1 MMSFLE
7 LRILKF
13 LFSSTL
19 WAQIIFWKSI
29 LVKLGI
35 QINISFMVSNIDFL
49 QKLML
54 TISIDGI
61 LEKHVKIPY
70 HNIYSSDKVGKGPI
84 SSLATNS
91 PNNCSRNS
99 ITFMIFGILNHSS
112 GCSTPKAAI
121 YKWYINLMFVE
132 SNQNLWKTH
141 EQVLLLMKHIW
152 HNTQYIISH
161 HKIHHFLSI
170 SWP

>member
-1 MMSFLE
+1 MMSFLG

-13 LFSSTL
+13 MFSSTL

-29 LVKLGI
+29 LVKLDI
-35 QINISFMVSNIDFL
+35 QINICFMVSNIDSL
-49 QKLML
+49 QKLMF
-54 TISIDGI
+54 TIRIDGI

-99 ITFMIFGILNHSS
+99 IKFMILGILNHSS
-112 GCSTPKAAI
+112 ECSTPKAAI
-121 YKWYINLMFVE
+121 HKWYINLMFLE
-132 SNQNLWKTH
+132 SYQNIWKTH
-141 EQVLLLMKHIW
+141 VKEF
-152 HNTQYIISH
+152 YC
-161 HKIHHFLSI
+161 
-170 SWP
+170 